1 MLSQLFARR
10 YLFSPKSHSVINLI
24 SGLSVVS
31 VAMPVAAMIIL
42 LSVFNGFETLVKSM
56 CSAFDADLT
65 ISVRQGQTFDPAA
78 LDTMALRRVAGV
90 EALSFVLEQSALLEH
105 GDRQATTLMRGV
117 DDAYAEVFPI
127 AETVLSGDYQVRLG
141 DLDRLVLG
149 QAMAYRLGIHSL
161 ADGDVS
167 IYALRRSGFSSLLPL
182 DSYSKRTLETAG
194 VFTLDLDTEQTYA
207 LTSLRLTQELFSYPN
222 RVSLLV
228 LRLTDPA
235 TAAAVKQLVEPIVGD
250 GFKVQ
255 TRYEMKS
262 TFYNIMTYEKWGIFL
277 ISLLVLIIASFSI
290 VGSLA
295 MLIIEKRRDIHILRA
310 MGADTRLIRSI
321 FRGEGL
327 LISAMGATMG
337 VVLGVGASLLQQ
349 HFGIIEIPAET
360 FLLKSYPVEFR
371 LTDLLVV
378 LAAFT
383 VVTTLISRL
392 TVQSMIK
399 QK

>member
-105 GDRQATTLMRGV
+105 GDRQATTLVRGV

>member
-56 CSAFDADLT
+56 CSAFDADLS

-105 GDRQATTLMRGV
+105 RDRQATTLVRGV